1 MNEDF
6 RNRAFIPVALPLGL
20 AAGIA
25 VFAWSLSRV
34 FLALPALAATLVAL
48 AVAGYVLAVGSAV
61 ARQRE
66 LTGRSVAVGLVLGLV
81 GVLGAGAV
89 ASAVGPREFHTPGE
103 EEAEEGEGG
112 GEGEDGEE
120 EEVEVPEDAVVFTAV
135 DNDFTEAPDSVPA
148 GTVTIALENEGDTAH
163 TVYIENID
171 EQVVEAQGG
180 QTSTGEV
187 ELEAGETYSY
197 ICDVPGHEQTMN
209 GEFTVEG

>member
-6 RNRAFIPVALPLGL
+6 RNRAFVPVALPLGL

-48 AVAGYVLAVGSAV
+48 VVAGYVLAIGAVV

-89 ASAVGPREFHTPGE
+89 ANAVGPREFHTPGE
-103 EEAEEGEGG
+103 EEHAEEGEDE
-112 GEGEDGEE
+112 GEGEGEE
-120 EEVEVPEDAVVFTAV
+120 AEIPEDAAVFTAV
-135 DNDFTEAPDSVPA
+135 DNEFTEAPDTVPA
-148 GTVTIALENEGDTAH
+148 GTATIALVNEGDTTH
-163 TVYIENID
+163 TVYIEELS
-171 EQVVEAQGG
+171 EQVVEAAGG
-180 QTSTGEV
+180 ESATGEV
-187 ELEAGETYSY
+187 ELEEGETYSF
-197 ICDVPGHEQTMN
+197 ICDVPGHEQAMN